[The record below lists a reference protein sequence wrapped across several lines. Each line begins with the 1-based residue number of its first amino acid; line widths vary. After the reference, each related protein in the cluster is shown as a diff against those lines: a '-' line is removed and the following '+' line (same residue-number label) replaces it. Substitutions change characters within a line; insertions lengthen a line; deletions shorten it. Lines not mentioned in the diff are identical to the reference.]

1 MGYAIKDLP
10 KDELPREKALKYGF
24 DALSDAELLAIL
36 LRTGTKKVNA
46 KELAI
51 QILKEMNSLKGLQNS
66 RISKLASIKG
76 VGKVKA
82 ITILA
87 ALELGK
93 RFQKDNFIK
102 EIKIRETA
110 DVYCN
115 FKNELEEESQEKFM
129 ALFLNN
135 QNIVLGSKIMFMGS
149 SSQSFVEP
157 KEIFKEAMLYNAT
170 RLIVLHNHPSGNPT
184 PSKQDYL
191 ITDQIKEAGLL
202 LNIHLLD
209 HLIIGKKNY
218 YSLYEYI
225 KGGIT

>member
-170 RLIVLHNHPSGNPT
+170 RLIVLHNHPSLIQPT
-184 PSKQDYL
+184 RPLFFDYL
-191 ITDQIKEAGLL
+191 LK
-202 LNIHLLD
+202 
-209 HLIIGKKNY
+209 
-218 YSLYEYI
+218 
-225 KGGIT
+225 